1 MSLSATHSIRGN
13 DNGCLGRKLIKC
25 LTGSADDLSS
35 LLACTHYLYVA
46 LWCGPSA
53 LWSRSKALK
62 DIQFSIVAGTDRCNT
77 HRSSTVITTV
87 IPLLVFITVDDQA
100 LNTFDHSSL

>member
-13 DNGCLGRKLIKC
+13 DNGCLDRKLIKC

-35 LLACTHYLYVA
+35 LLAYTHYLYVG
-46 LWCGPSA
+46 LRCGPSA

-62 DIQFSIVAGTDRCNT
+62 DVQFSIVVGTDRAATLN
-77 HRSSTVITTV
+77 
-87 IPLLVFITVDDQA
+87 PLGAQRPGVRGVMAQDPRALRTVDRRGP
-100 LNTFDHSSL
+100 L